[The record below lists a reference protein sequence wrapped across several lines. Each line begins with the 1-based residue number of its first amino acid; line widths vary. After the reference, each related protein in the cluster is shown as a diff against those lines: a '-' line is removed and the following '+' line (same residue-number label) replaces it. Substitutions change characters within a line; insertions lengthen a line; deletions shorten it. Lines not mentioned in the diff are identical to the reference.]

1 MPIDMDSPTSE
12 VRTESRAA
20 RKPKRNR
27 VLRTYGKRTSTSE
40 PPQPTPK
47 RRCIEDINKAII
59 SNDEAIESTCD
70 AGIPPSPILPP
81 VQPIRKGTIMSYFNV
96 VSSSSRALNSSE
108 PSSEPVD
115 PINTPPSS
123 PPMPTLPRK
132 NRRRLT
138 TRITSRATSEESNA
152 GETIKK
158 DGEKERT
165 NDVDIGSSMLSTGS
179 AAVLSEVSSE
189 ILNLPVTEQTN
200 LPDIKKCERSTKK
213 ASKPAT
219 VQTTLS
225 LSMED
230 KGFIE
235 CNECNMLYNPLH
247 KQDAKCHARRHAAML
262 KAKSSIY
269 DNNEIL
275 D

>member
-1 MPIDMDSPTSE
+1 MDSLTSE
-12 VRTESRAA
+12 VQTESRAA
-20 RKPKRNR
+20 RKPQRTR
-27 VLRTYGKRTSTSE
+27 VLRTYGKRISTNE
-40 PPQPTPK
+40 PLQPTPK
-47 RRCIEDINKAII
+47 RRCIENINTATI
-59 SNDEAIESTCD
+59 SNNEEIESPCNTN
-70 AGIPPSPILPP
+70 IPSSPVLPTIRP
-81 VQPIRKGTIMSYFNV
+81 MRKGTIMSYFKV
-96 VSSSSRALNSSE
+96 VSSSSSSCALNSSN

-123 PPMPTLPRK
+123 PPIRTLPRK
-132 NRRRLT
+132 NRRKLT
-138 TRITSRATSEESNA
+138 TRITSRAASEESNTE
-152 GETIKK
+152 GTTKK
-158 DGEKERT
+158 DGEEER
-165 NDVDIGSSMLSTGS
+165 NDGVDIGSMLSTDS
-179 AAVLSEVSSE
+179 PHTLSEVSSAT
-189 ILNLPVTEQTN
+189 LNLPATEQN
-200 LPDIKKCERSTKK
+200 IQPDTKKREWSIKKV
-213 ASKPAT
+213 SKPAT

-225 LSMED
+225 LSIED